1 MAEQKRR
8 STQGVEK
15 DGIKITQGPG
25 VRKSVWLLALAMA
38 LVGLAIFVVIRP
50 ALRKLTAAPQTTDLA
65 AKAPARRATEAPRK
79 RSQER
84 IPTKVPMARLPE
96 AAPAPQPEKVTAGP
110 QSTLTPDSEAA
121 EQDTAETNEADQP
134 TGLAVF
140 PPPGT
145 KPIKRGI
152 IVPDGVELPPGYVRH
167 YQTTDDGR
175 QLPPILM
182 FHPDYHP
189 VDEDGNPIPLPE
201 DRVVPPG
208 MAPPDI
214 PIQMLEVPEEGAPV
228 TGGPAQGRR
237 APER

>member
-8 STQGVEK
+8 SMQGSDE
-15 DGIKITQGPG
+15 DGVKIIQGSG
-25 VRKSVWLLALAMA
+25 VRTSVWLLALAMA
-38 LVGLAIFVVIRP
+38 LVGLAIFLVIRP
-50 ALRKLTAAPQTTDLA
+50 ALRKSTVAPSSADLA
-65 AKAPARRATEAPRK
+65 AKAPAPKATEAPRK
-79 RSQER
+79 RLQER
-84 IPTKVPMARLPE
+84 VPPTAPMARLPE
-96 AAPAPQPEKVTAGP
+96 AAPALQPEKVTAAP
-110 QSTLTPDSEAA
+110 QPTLAPDAEAA
-121 EQDTAETNEADQP
+121 EQDTGETNEADQP

-201 DRVVPPG
+201 DRVVPQG
-208 MAPPDI
+208 MAPPGI
-214 PIQMLEVPEEGAPV
+214 PTQMLEVPEEGAPV
-228 TGGPAQGRR
+228 TEAPSQGRR